1 MKYRKSAN
9 HRNSVIQFHF
19 GGIECQIGANI
30 PYLKL
35 TLLSLNIM
43 RIAYIYEWTLTPR
56 RASDFPIWHGLV
68 HQIQLIIPTCWLF
81 LLIIVQCTMLY
92 GFTRRLTSKPKHKG
106 ANYENQ
112 IHTAQSICKF
122 NATLAFGFYGSETAK
137 TCQSKIVHLHF
148 LHFVY
153 DLFGAEKI
161 DFLKIEEKK
170 KTILLT
176 PEKISVCIF
185 GTDTKIVRD

>member
-1 MKYRKSAN
+1 
-9 HRNSVIQFHF
+9 
-19 GGIECQIGANI
+19 
-30 PYLKL
+30 
-35 TLLSLNIM
+35 
-43 RIAYIYEWTLTPR
+43 
-56 RASDFPIWHGLV
+56 
-68 HQIQLIIPTCWLF
+68 
-81 LLIIVQCTMLY
+81 MLY

-185 GTDTKIVRD
+185 GTDTPKLSEINFYCRAVNRIGDDFEKKDANCIQLTWTYYLEMHLNVFFK